1 MWLARDFRVVTPYE
15 RNPAEVER
23 CASDLIELST
33 RQSFAFWLAGGE
45 VHRGWARSAAGDT
58 AEGMS
63 WIEDGIRNYRAT
75 AAVLDPAIFA
85 STKR

>member
-1 MWLARDFRVVTPYE
+1 LGGPFFTPYE